1 MSPTPPPDD
10 DRTLLPG
17 RTLTGVAVPSVSLI
31 ASAGNALG
39 EGTRLGEFEITGLVG
54 EGGFGIVYLAYD
66 HSLHRRIA
74 LKEYMPSALA
84 ARTGTATVAVRSAR
98 HAETFQAGL
107 RSFINEARLL
117 AQFDHPSLV
126 KVYRFWE
133 ANGTAYMVMPF
144 YEGLTLKET
153 LQQLGEPPE
162 EDWLKDL
169 LRPLIEALAIIH
181 REQCFHRDIAP
192 DNILIL
198 KDRRP
203 VLLDFG
209 AARRVIG
216 DMTHALTVILKPGY
230 APVEQYA
237 EMPSMKQGAWT
248 DIYALASV
256 VYYAIVGKAPMPSIA
271 RLMSDRLEPLSKM
284 AAGRYSAEF
293 LRAIDKALAVRPED
307 RPQEVSHLRAMLGL
321 GDRRQRGRNLSAT
334 LPDEAKP
341 EGGGQNAAAPVARGP
356 STLPHPPAPRQTATP
371 EQTPTA
377 HAQAA
382 ARSDQLSAARK
393 QPSTTPDQSPAA
405 SRQPSAVS
413 VRPPVT
419 SERPQPVTPRAE
431 FTDDRTL
438 MPLKREAVPQPGQA
452 ATARAEPF
460 PEAKVQ
466 QAVIAPPRSSPPGP
480 QVAEQGAKPERRERG
495 PIALY
500 AIGTLVLVG
509 LIGGAA
515 FYFRSTTP
523 TAADSAKA
531 VPTPVAPKPLAPTP
545 ARKAAEAAPVPDQQ
559 TAPKP
564 VAAAQVDRKPFTPM
578 QMLNDI
584 FEGRDREY
592 AVAAA
597 VEKDQLH
604 IGKDYL
610 RFTVQSEKP
619 GYVYVL
625 GAGPRHNFTLLF
637 PNAVDKNNRITANKT
652 LKLPGSLWPM
662 KAEGPPGTH
671 QFVAV
676 VSDEPRNF
684 KDLGTQPDDIF
695 RRFSLA
701 VGAQLYQNYAGP
713 TPLYAG
719 KTTCSAGAGCS
730 QSYGAAVFSIDEVAG
745 RAEEQNAAEQPAPV
759 NQAPLSKAAASAAPK
774 QEAPAMTSSS
784 PKMEARSS
792 RCSDILERAS
802 LGEALTSDE
811 QTLLK
816 RDCR

>member
-1 MSPTPPPDD
+1 MSSTPPPDD
-10 DRTLLPG
+10 ERTLLPI
-17 RTLTGVAVPSVSLI
+17 RTLTGVAAPSVLAV
-31 ASAGNALG
+31 ASAAGNALA

-66 HSLHRRIA
+66 HSLQRRIA

-153 LQQLGEPPE
+153 LQKLGKPPDE
-162 EDWLKDL
+162 NWLKDL
-169 LRPLIEALAIIH
+169 LRPLIDALAIIH

-198 KDRRP
+198 KDGRP

-256 VYYAIVGKAPMPSIA
+256 VYYAIAGQAPMPSIA

-284 AAGRYSAEF
+284 AAGRYSPEF
-293 LRAIDKALAVRPED
+293 LSAIDKALAVKPED
-307 RPQEVSHLRAMLGL
+307 RPQDVSHLRALLGL
-321 GDRRQRGRNLSAT
+321 GDRRHRGRSVSAA
-334 LPDEAKP
+334 PAAEAKLDAGKKP
-341 EGGGQNAAAPVARGP
+341 AAPLAPEPPEP
-356 STLPHPPAPRQTATP
+356 SAPPRQSSPMPDPPPA
-371 EQTPTA
+371 
-377 HAQAA
+377 
-382 ARSDQLSAARK
+382 ARHLA
-393 QPSTTPDQSPAA
+393 
-405 SRQPSAVS
+405 SAVPI
-413 VRPPVT
+413 RPPVT
-419 SERPQPVTPRAE
+419 PQQPQAVPYQAQT
-431 FTDDRTL
+431 TDDRTL
-438 MPLKREAVPQPGQA
+438 MPLKRDAMPGRLAQA
-452 ATARAEPF
+452 ASASVQAF
-460 PEAKVQ
+460 PEVKAQ
-466 QAVIAPPRSSPPGP
+466 QQGVPREAQAGTPPPRSAPPNLQATAQP
-480 QVAEQGAKPERRERG
+480 PKPESRKQG
-495 PIALY
+495 PLALY
-500 AIGTLVLVG
+500 AIGAVVLLA
-509 LIGGAA
+509 LIAGGVW
-515 FYFRSTTP
+515 FFSGPTSTP
-523 TAADSAKA
+523 TNSAKS
-531 VPTPVAPKPLAPTP
+531 VPTPTSPRP
-545 ARKAAEAAPVPDQQ
+545 AATSAEVVPVPDKQPV
-559 TAPKP
+559 PKA
-564 VAAAQVDRKPFTPM
+564 VAAAAQVERKPFTPM

-584 FEGRDREY
+584 FQGRDAEH
-592 AVAAA
+592 AVAAS
-597 VEKDQLH
+597 VEKDQLR

-610 RFTVQSEKP
+610 RFSITSAKP

-625 GAGPRHNFTLLF
+625 VTGTQRDFTLLF
-637 PNAVDKNNRITANKT
+637 PNAVDKNNRITPGKA
-652 LKLPGSLWPM
+652 LKLPSAQWPM
-662 KAEGPPGTH
+662 KAEGPAGTH
-671 QFVAV
+671 QFIAV

-684 KDLGTQPDDIF
+684 QGLGTQPDDIF
-695 RRFSLA
+695 RRFSLN
-701 VGAQLYQNYAGP
+701 VGAQLYQSYSGP

-719 KTTCSAGAGCS
+719 TTVCSAGAGCS
-730 QSYGAAVFSIDEVAG
+730 QSYGAAVFSIEQIAG
-745 RAEEQNAAEQPAPV
+745 RAEERNAAEQPSPIIPTPAP
-759 NQAPLSKAAASAAPK
+759 KTAAAAAPK
-774 QEAPAMTSSS
+774 PEVAPAITSSS

-802 LGEALTSDE
+802 LGEALTQEE

-816 RDCR
+816 KDCR